1 MQRLSLMIDGFL
13 AYHEPTTITYRDGE
27 ISAITGQNGSG
38 KTSIPDAVAWVRYGR
53 LRIKGDSD
61 SIINDFCEEAHVVEE
76 LVDRNGHHWKFDR
89 RKKREK
95 AQVLSVFSW
104 NNVTQEWERYG
115 TKRIA
120 DNQQIIH
127 DLVGISM
134 DAFYSLSVF
143 ESRAGNRGIR
153 LVSSKSDERIN
164 ILTSLKPSMDVWPKL
179 NRVVAD
185 QTRERKRE
193 LNSQEDVLAQ
203 LRSDL
208 AEMNQQRD
216 DMQEYVDE
224 NGPVEDIDAELADTR
239 RKLAGTIDHDTASQ
253 IEVAT
258 ANRDRV
264 RAEMKSK
271 LQEVGSKISEAQ
283 ARHGEIKNAETHVRE
298 LGEEITEINAQIA
311 STTEQRNKAQKSLAK
326 LKKKLEDNDQAS
338 GKSSERVASLN
349 AARESMEN
357 LLDDLEE
364 RLRAAEDSD
373 GKCVVCG
380 STIDDAKSHEIV
392 HNLSQQMDEA
402 EKKLEDNDNQAKETK
417 KEREKYQRAVREAR
431 TSISAA
437 EQQIETAGNVLHD
450 LKLDLND
457 AEKALEREQ
466 EILDKADDDRDV
478 LNERIEKLK
487 VQRDNIEEKE
497 QERVDELTREIVEI
511 KKNMP
516 RANDVRALEN
526 AVKRIER
533 ERDEFVSTVSKI
545 EQIDKQIEQKS
556 ARTSSQQQTIA
567 ETRQELE
574 DLEILRE
581 ATSQRGIPYLML
593 SDMLT
598 NIESKA
604 DEYLALI
611 NGDDNAMGVDLVQEH
626 ESARPTLEIMVT
638 FSDGTTRPV
647 EALSNGE
654 VTRVSLALMFALA
667 YVVNMSRP
675 GTIRDVFLDE
685 PLAAVD
691 DLGIEGVMVA
701 LRHAIDNGIVD
712 SIMVVAH
719 DRSIVDACDV
729 EISIESIKN
738 QWYDDADDEEE
749 EAV

>member
-13 AYHEPTTITYRDGE
+13 AYHEPTTINYRDGE
-27 ISAITGQNGSG
+27 ITAITGSNGSG

-61 SIINDFCEEAHVVEE
+61 SVINDFCEEAHVVEE
-76 LVDRNGHHWKFDR
+76 LVDKNGHHWKFDR

-143 ESRAGNRGIR
+143 ESRSGNRGIR

-185 QTRERKRE
+185 QTRETKRE

-203 LRSDL
+203 LRGDLLEMSDQCD
-208 AEMNQQRD
+208 EMK
-216 DMQEYVDE
+216 EYVDE
-224 NGPVEDIDAELADTR
+224 NGPVEDIDTELADVR
-239 RKLAGTIDHDTASQ
+239 RKLAGTIDHDAASQ

-271 LQEVGSKISEAQ
+271 LQEVGSKISDAQ

-298 LGEEITEINAQIA
+298 LTEEIAEINAQIT
-311 STTEQRNKAQKSLAK
+311 STTAQRDKAQKSLVK

-349 AARESMEN
+349 AARESMES

-380 STIDDAKSHEIV
+380 SDIDDEKSHEIV
-392 HNLSQQMDEA
+392 HSLSQQLDDA
-402 EKKLEDNDNQAKETK
+402 EKKLEENDNESKATK
-417 KEREKYQRAVREAR
+417 KEREKYQRAAREAR

-437 EQQIETAGNVLHD
+437 EQQIDTASDVVHN

-457 AEKALEREQ
+457 AEKALSREQ
-466 EILDKADDDRDV
+466 EILNRADDNRDD

-487 VQRDNIEEKE
+487 VQRAKIEEKE
-497 QERVDELTREIVEI
+497 QERVDELTQEIAAI

-533 ERDEFVSTVSKI
+533 ERDEFISTVSKI
-545 EQIDKQIEQKS
+545 EQLEKQIKDKS
-556 ARTSSQQQTIA
+556 ARVSSQQQAIV

-598 NIESKA
+598 NIETKA

-611 NGDDNAMGVDLVQEH
+611 NGDDNAMSIDLVQEH

-638 FSDGTTRPV
+638 FADGTTRPV

-701 LRHAIDNGIVD
+701 LRHAIDHGVVD

-729 EISIESIKN
+729 EVSIESIKN
-738 QWYDDADDEEE
+738 QWYDDDYDEE